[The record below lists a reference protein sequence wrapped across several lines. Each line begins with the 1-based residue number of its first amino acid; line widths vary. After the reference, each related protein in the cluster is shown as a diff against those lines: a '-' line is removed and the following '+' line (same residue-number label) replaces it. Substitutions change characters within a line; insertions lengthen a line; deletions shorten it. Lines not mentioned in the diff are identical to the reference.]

1 VPAIPGRRTL
11 QTVSAVAPAGYRYR
25 VTLATVN
32 APRGASPR
40 SQLPLYLTLMAK
52 RGSMPFVTVQQ
63 TKLPAA
69 WRWTVSSLL
78 ASFTLDPNPDGSA
91 QLALSWFVVSGDRSD
106 VTHYIGVGPQGFAI
120 ES

>member
-1 VPAIPGRRTL
+1 
-11 QTVSAVAPAGYRYR
+11 
-25 VTLATVN
+25 
-32 APRGASPR
+32 
-40 SQLPLYLTLMAK
+40 
-52 RGSMPFVTVQQ
+52 
-63 TKLPAA
+63 
-69 WRWTVSSLL
+69 VSSLL